1 MYQTLTLGELVSKSP
16 SLKSVFNKKGI
27 DYCCKGYRT
36 LETTSKEDQ
45 FNLADMIAIIEET
58 MQQPSRVDLSMDS
71 SFEALIE
78 RILNKHHSYLNEQ
91 LPIISEYVKTIL
103 RVHGQNHPELL
114 TLYQDFHALKNELEL
129 HMIKEETIQY
139 PAIETYLFSHKIED
153 LNAAK
158 DVIKVLESEH
168 EAAGDLLKSM
178 RSTTNHFQAPSDACE
193 TFIKTYRQLEALEVD
208 MFEHIHLENNILFK
222 KLLIL

>member
-16 SLKSVFNKKGI
+16 SLKKIFNNKGI

-36 LETTSKEDQ
+36 LEIASKEDQ
-45 FNLADMIAIIEET
+45 FNLDDMITVIKET
-58 MQQPSRVDLSMDS
+58 MHQSSTIDLTMDS
-71 SFEALIE
+71 NFETLIE
-78 RILNKHHSYLNEQ
+78 RILNKHHRYLNEQ

-114 TLYQDFHALKNELEL
+114 KLYQDFHALKNELEL

-139 PAIETYLFSHKIED
+139 PAIETYLSSQQTDD
-153 LNAAK
+153 LDTAK
-158 DVIKVLESEH
+158 AVINDLESEH

-178 RSTTNHFQAPSDACE
+178 RSTTNHFQAPSNACE
-193 TFIKTYRQLEALEVD
+193 TFVKTYRQLEALEVD

-222 KLLIL
+222 KLLAL